1 MNYKKNFKIPNAKD
15 HIDLRFYILKLI
27 SYWKLFSITIL
38 TALIVA
44 NFLNGYKQKK
54 YTLSTIISIKEENN
68 PLFSTGTNIA
78 FNWGGASDEI
88 ESIKVIL
95 NSRSHNEKVVKKTS
109 FFVSYLKEGEYRN
122 EDIYGYTPFTVKL
135 QTDKPQLLNKL
146 LKIEIVGKNTFK
158 LSFDF
163 NSDEP
168 DNLINYDTNIIS
180 KYSSSEPSFSK
191 EFDIV
196 EVIETPFLNFSLQKN
211 NLFKIGKIYFIS
223 FQDFDDTVGAF
234 KDISVKEITDAAS
247 LLSLSMSGPNKNRI
261 VDYLNATVK
270 ILGEDKQEQKIQY
283 AINTK
288 KYIDELFAIEKD
300 SLNKIEKEIGIY
312 KDRYNIFDL
321 SLEGSQL
328 YDEILELEKQ
338 KKELTEYNNYLKKLK
353 IYILTHNQY
362 VDGIPV
368 PALIKIQDT
377 KIAEGITILIQ
388 KSTLRLRLKSMVTES
403 YPGLRVLNTEIATVK
418 NNLIE
423 NIVNLKFINDDKINK
438 LKKRLLI
445 SNSKL
450 KQLPSREQGLLK
462 YQRNFEISE
471 ANYNY
476 LKQKSYEAGTA
487 IAANIS
493 DIKIIDKAKDLGEEP
508 NYPNQQFNYLVG
520 LTLGCIIPFFFIIVK
535 ELLDNKIHSV
545 EEIQNN
551 YVIPVLGVVGKN
563 TDNHNLAVYT
573 KPKSSVSESFRAIRT
588 NIKFLFKNAEKVES
602 KTLLVTSS
610 VSGEGKTMI
619 SINMASVFALSGKK
633 TILIGLDLRKPKIY
647 DDFDLP
653 NDSGVVNHL
662 INQKTLDETII
673 SSKIPNL
680 DIILSGPVPPN
691 PSELLLND
699 TTDLMIKSLKERYDY
714 IVIDTPPVG
723 IVSDALEL
731 FKYADAIIYVV
742 RQDYSEKGMMKMIDD
757 KYKNKEVTNI
767 SFVLNDF
774 FVTNNYGYGYGYGYG
789 KYGDGYHENE
799 KNKNLFSKV
808 IRFMKLKK

>member
-1 MNYKKNFKIPNAKD
+1 MDNKTNFKIPIVKD
-15 HIDLRFYILKLI
+15 YIDIRFYILKLI
-27 SYWKLFSITIL
+27 SYWKFFLTAIL
-38 TALIVA
+38 TALIIA
-44 NFLNGYKQKK
+44 NFVNGYEQKE
-54 YTLSTIISIKEENN
+54 YTLSSIISIKEENN

-95 NSRSHNEKVVKKTS
+95 GSRSHNEKVVKKTS

-122 EDIYGYTPFTVKL
+122 EDVYGYTPFTVKL
-135 QTDKPQLLNKL
+135 QTNKPQLLNKL
-146 LKIEIVGKNTFK
+146 LEIEIIGKNTFK
-158 LSFDF
+158 LSFNF
-163 NSDEP
+163 NSEEP
-168 DNLINYDTNIIS
+168 DDLINYDTNFIS
-180 KYSSSEPSFSK
+180 KYSSLEPSFSE
-191 EFDIV
+191 EFHTDK
-196 EVIETPFLNFSLQKN
+196 VIETPFLNFSLQKTS
-211 NLFKIGKIYFIS
+211 LFKIGEIYYIS
-223 FQDFDDTVGAF
+223 FQDFDKTVDLY
-234 KDISVKEITDAAS
+234 KDISVIEITDAAS

-288 KYIDELFAIEKD
+288 KYIDELFLIEKD
-300 SLNKIEKEIGIY
+300 SLNRIEKQLGIY
-312 KDRYNIFDL
+312 KELNNIFDL
-321 SLEGSQL
+321 SLEGSKI
-328 YDEILELEKQ
+328 YEEILELEKQ
-338 KKELTEYNNYLKKLK
+338 KKELSEFNNYLKKLK
-353 IYILTHNQY
+353 TYILTHNQY
-362 VDGIPV
+362 LDGIPV
-368 PALIKIQDT
+368 PALIKIQDA
-377 KIAEGITILIQ
+377 KITEGITILIQ

-403 YPGLRVLNTEIATVK
+403 YPALKILNNEIFTVK

-423 NIVNLKFINDDKINK
+423 NIVNLKSINDDKIDK

-493 DIKIIDKAKDLGEEP
+493 DIKIIDKAKDLGEGP
-508 NYPNQQFNYLVG
+508 NYPNPQFNYLLG
-520 LTLGCIIPFFFIIVK
+520 LIFGCVIPFFYIIIR
-535 ELLDNKIHSV
+535 ELFDNKIHSV
-545 EEIQNN
+545 EEIQNS
-551 YVIPVLGVVGKN
+551 YAIPVLGVIGKN
-563 TDNHNLAVYT
+563 TDINNLAVYSR
-573 KPKSSVSESFRAIRT
+573 PKSSISESFRAIRT
-588 NIKFLFKNAEKVES
+588 NIRFLFKNAEKDES
-602 KTLLVTSS
+602 KTLLITSS
-610 VSGEGKTMI
+610 VGGEGKTMI

-633 TILIGLDLRKPKIY
+633 TVLIGLDLRKPKIY
-647 DDFDLP
+647 EDFDLS

-699 TTDLMIKSLKERYDY
+699 TTNKMFKSLKERYDY
-714 IVIDTPPVG
+714 IIIDTPPVG
-723 IVSDALEL
+723 IVSDGLEL

-742 RQDYSEKGMMKMIDD
+742 RQNYSEKGMMKMIDD

-767 SFVLNDF
+767 SYVLNDF
-774 FVTNNYGYGYGYGYG
+774 FVDNNYGYGYGYGYG
-789 KYGDGYHENE
+789 KYSNGYHENE
-799 KNKNLFSKV
+799 KNKNLFSKI